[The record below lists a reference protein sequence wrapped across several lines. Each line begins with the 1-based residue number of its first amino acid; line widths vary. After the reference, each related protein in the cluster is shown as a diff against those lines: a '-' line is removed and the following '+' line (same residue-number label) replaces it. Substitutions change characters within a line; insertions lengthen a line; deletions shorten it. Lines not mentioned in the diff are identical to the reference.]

1 MKRLF
6 GRESKV
12 EKYSKDHAELVY
24 ECFQSLEELMLNFYK
39 GNHQQIRHFT
49 KRIGILEHEADELRR
64 KMEIEFYEGAFL
76 PFDREDRI
84 MLAENVDR
92 VADGIEAAAF
102 QICLSQVEFPGEF
115 EEDFRAMMT
124 LLSQTLLT
132 LKECIDF
139 LEEDLGKAI
148 GKAHE
153 IEDLEDQTDIIERKI
168 IENLYKSYRAEEIG
182 ILKLL
187 ELKDTTKKLANI
199 TDRAEDASDRALI
212 IAAKRRG

>member
-1 MKRLF
+1 MKKFF

-12 EKYSKDHAELVY
+12 EKYSKEHVELVY
-24 ECFQSLEELMLNFYK
+24 ECFQSFKELMLNFYK
-39 GNHQQIRHFT
+39 GDNHQINHFT

-84 MLAENVDR
+84 ILAEVVDS

-102 QICLSQVEFPGEF
+102 EICLSKVEFPVDF
-115 EEDFRAMMT
+115 EEDFKEMMNLT
-124 LLSQTLLT
+124 SKTILT
-132 LKECIDF
+132 LKDCIEL
-139 LEEDLGKAI
+139 LEEDLGESIK
-148 GKAHE
+148 KAHE
-153 IEDLEDQTDIIERKI
+153 IEDLEDQTDIVERRI
-168 IENLYKSYRAEEIG
+168 IEKLYKSYRGEEIG

-187 ELKDTTKKLANI
+187 ELKETTKKIANI

>member
-1 MKRLF
+1 MKKFF
-6 GRESKV
+6 GRENKV
-12 EKYSKDHAELVY
+12 EKYSKEHAELVY

-39 GNHQQIRHFT
+39 GNQQQINHFT

-84 MLAENVDR
+84 MLAEDVDS
-92 VADGIEAAAF
+92 VADGIESAAF
-102 QICLSQVEFPGEF
+102 EICLSKVEFPSKF
-115 EEDFRAMMT
+115 EKDFKEMMNLT
-124 LLSQTLLT
+124 GKTILT

-139 LEEDLGKAI
+139 LEEDLGKSI
-148 GKAHE
+148 KKAHE

-168 IENLYKSYRAEEIG
+168 IESLYISYRADEIG

-187 ELKDTTKKLANI
+187 ELKETTKKLANI

>member
-12 EKYSKDHAELVY
+12 EKYSREHAELVY
-24 ECFQSLEELMLNFYK
+24 ECFQNLEELMFNFYR
-39 GNHQQIRHFT
+39 GDLEQVNHFT
-49 KRIGILEHEADELRR
+49 KKIGILEHEADELRR

-84 MLAENVDR
+84 ILAEEVDS
-92 VADGIEAAAF
+92 VADGVESAAF
-102 QICLSQVEFPGEF
+102 QICLSKVDFPDKFQSDF
-115 EEDFRAMMT
+115 EKLMKI
-124 LLSQTLLT
+124 LSQTLLT

-139 LEEDLGKAI
+139 LEEDLGKSIA
-148 GKAHE
+148 KAHE
-153 IEDLEDQTDIIERKI
+153 IEDLEDQADIIERNILEK
-168 IENLYKSYRAEEIG
+168 LYKSYRAEEIG

-187 ELKDTTKKLANI
+187 ELKETTKKLANI
-199 TDRAEDASDRALI
+199 SDRAEDASDRALI